1 MSIYSKLI
9 NQCSNKIST
18 DIDTSSTSQNN
29 SSLTT
34 NGILSSQNIGN
45 GGVQTITSGIYNGIS
60 TAGNYFTTIDNSSY
74 PYSYGSIYN
83 NYNKIEKISDLV
95 ELNYNV
101 FFEFDKKKLLS
112 NSICEIND
120 TTFIFKCALNGNRL
134 QPYENIM
141 QLINDEIKM
150 SVKIVISDILT
161 LCYTNFQFTNIENN
175 FKFNNGYCNFDK
187 LNVNFKFE
195 KILYE
200 NNKLSEKEKR
210 ADKLKNIL
218 KNNE

>member
-18 DIDTSSTSQNN
+18 DIDTSSTTQNN

-45 GGVQTITSGIYNGIS
+45 GVQTITSGIYNGIS

-74 PYSYGSIYN
+74 PYS
-83 NYNKIEKISDLV
+83 ISDLV

-161 LCYTNFQFTNIENN
+161 LCYTNFQFTNIEN
-175 FKFNNGYCNFDK
+175 F
-187 LNVNFKFE
+187 
-195 KILYE
+195 
-200 NNKLSEKEKR
+200 
-210 ADKLKNIL
+210 
-218 KNNE
+218 